1 MIFSLTI
8 ILIAAIYAA
17 VKISSGIKQVDDA
30 PRNDNEAK
38 SAGRS
43 NIRLGIIVGVLGLV
57 VGAAQPFSI
66 EKVDSGYAGIIVN
79 LVGDKRGVQGYQYRT
94 GWVVYNSWFKQV
106 LEFPTY
112 QQHIEYPEQQ
122 VITKGGFSA
131 TIKPTFNYS
140 LKEKRI
146 GDMFSNLRKPI
157 DEVEQ
162 GWLQTA
168 IVGAVNDVSN
178 KWKVDDIFNQREQF
192 ESAIMAEANKRI
204 SQWFTISQ
212 LRTNIV
218 PPKSLQAAIESET
231 RAIKEAQAKEQQALV
246 AIANGK
252 KLVAQA
258 QADSAQRV
266 ITAAGK
272 AQAVLIEAKAEAEA
286 IKIKQREIN
295 AAYNDY
301 IRANKWDGKLPSTI
315 LGSNANTLFNI
326 K

>member
-1 MIFSLTI
+1 MIFSLII
-8 ILIAAIYAA
+8 ILIAVIYAA
-17 VKISSGIKQVDDA
+17 VKIVSGVKLVDDS
-30 PRNDNEAK
+30 PRSDVK
-38 SAGRS
+38 SRS
-43 NIRLGIIVGVLGLV
+43 EGQSRIRVGIIVGIIGLI
-57 VGAAQPFSI
+57 GGIAQPFSI
-66 EKVDSGYAGIIVN
+66 EMIDSGYTGIIVN
-79 LVGDKRGVQGYQYRT
+79 LAGESRGVQSYQYRT
-94 GWVVYNSWFKQV
+94 GWVVYNKWFKQV

-140 LKEKRI
+140 LKEKTI

-192 ESAIMAEANKRI
+192 EAAIMAEANKRI
-204 SQWFTISQ
+204 SKWFTISQ
-212 LRTNIV
+212 LRTNII

-252 KLVAQA
+252 KMIAQA
-258 QADSAQRV
+258 QADSAKRV
-266 ITAAGK
+266 ITASGK
-272 AQAVLIEAKAEAEA
+272 AQAVLIEARAEAEA
-286 IKIKQREIN
+286 IKIKQKEIN
-295 AAYNDY
+295 SVYNDY
-301 IRANKWDGKLPSTI
+301 VRSSKWNGALPSTV
-315 LGSNANTLFNI
+315 LGNSTPMISI

>member
-1 MIFSLTI
+1 MISLAI
-8 ILIAAIYAA
+8 IIVSLIVCGIMFFNSETETQVKLLVAFVACFLIAIIQPYAVERVDA
-17 VKISSGIKQVDDA
+17 GYKGIKV
-30 PRNDNEAK
+30 K
-38 SAGRS
+38 
-43 NIRLGIIVGVLGLV
+43 LT
-57 VGAAQPFSI
+57 
-66 EKVDSGYAGIIVN
+66 
-79 LVGDKRGVQGYQYRT
+79 GDERGVASYEYKT
-94 GWVVYNSWFKQV
+94 GWVVYNDWTEQM
-106 LEFPTY
+106 LEFPTF

-140 LKEKRI
+140 LKEQTI

-157 DEVEQ
+157 EEVEQ

-192 ESAIMAEANKRI
+192 EAAIMAEANKRI

-218 PPKSLQAAIESET
+218 PPPSLQKAIESET
-231 RAIKEAQAKEQQALV
+231 QAIKEAQAKEQQALV

-252 KLVAQA
+252 KMIAQA

-266 ITAAGK
+266 ITASGK
-272 AQAVLIEAKAEAEA
+272 AQAIIITAKAEAEA
-286 IKIKQREIN
+286 IRIKQKEISPV
-295 AAYNDY
+295 YNDY
-301 IRANKWDGKLPSTI
+301 IRSTTWDGKLPSTV
-315 LGSNANTLFNI
+315 LGNSTPMISI